1 MAILIDGQI
10 ASYKDVGR
18 GRPVIFLHSW
28 IGSWRYWF
36 PAMQFITKSFRAYGL
51 DMWGFGESATDPER
65 YTIEQ
70 QTDLLRRFLDEMGI
84 AKIALVGHG
93 LGALVGFDFCSRWPQ
108 SVDRMMA
115 VNCPLAYDAINP
127 RMRTSSLQDL
137 VHWLVGKSS
146 EEKVALADASNA
158 DPRAIHTSMDSF
170 KSSSLFHK
178 MRQTQV
184 SCLLVHGGKDPAIQA
199 PPEDALQDLPQMM
212 QYVVFDKSG
221 HFPMID
227 EETRFN
233 RLLIDFLMLDSG
245 VSPRELRL

>member
-10 ASYKDVGR
+10 SSYKEVGR

-51 DMWGFGESATDPER
+51 DMWGFGESARNPER

-70 QTDLLRRFLDEMGI
+70 QTDLLSRFLDEMGI
-84 AKIALVGHG
+84 GKIALIGHG

-115 VNCPLAYDAINP
+115 VNCPLSYDAINP
-127 RMRTSSLQDL
+127 RIRTSSLQDL
-137 VHWLVGKSS
+137 IHWLVGKSS
-146 EEKVALADASNA
+146 EEKAALADAINA
-158 DPRAIHTSMDSF
+158 DPRAIHKSIDSF
-170 KSSSLFHK
+170 KSSSLFNKLH
-178 MRQTQV
+178 QTQV
-184 SCLLVHGGKDPAIQA
+184 SCLLLYGQKDPAIQA
-199 PPEDALQDLPQMM
+199 PPEDTLQNLPHMM
-212 QYVVFDKSG
+212 QHVIFDKSG

-233 RLLIDFLMLDSG
+233 HLLMDFLLLDPG
-245 VSPRELRL
+245 VSPCELRI